1 MRAIY
6 AERKGCDDRPETEGN
21 LMCMSPK
28 DSENNISNGKRGDAP
43 GKKILIVDDE
53 IEVIDFA
60 WTVLKEGGYT
70 PISAMNGEEGMK
82 KVRDEKPDLV
92 LLDILMPKRGGIA
105 MYHDL
110 KHNEETRNIPVIII
124 TAIAEQDSGPLG
136 AHFKEIMMRESQDA
150 PAPDGYIE
158 KPVNGDRMLRLVRA
172 LLS

>member
-1 MRAIY
+1 
-6 AERKGCDDRPETEGN
+6 
-21 LMCMSPK
+21 MCMSPK
-28 DSENNISNGKRGDAP
+28 DSENNISNGKRGAAP

-53 IEVIDFA
+53 VEQIDFA
-60 WTVLKEGGYT
+60 RTVLEESGYT
-70 PISAMNGEEGMK
+70 SISAMNGEEGMK

-92 LLDILMPKRGGIA
+92 LLDILMPRRGGIA

-124 TAIAEQDSGPLG
+124 TAIAKVDSGPLG
-136 AHFKEIMMRESQDA
+136 AHFKDIMMREGQDT

-158 KPVNGDRMLRLVRA
+158 KPMNGDRLLKLIRD